1 MPNASKTIEQI
12 ANNKIEQIARKT
24 FDLSETIELKA
35 RKTIKVGTEK
45 YFITCTENLRAEY
58 SKSKSLTTL
67 FGRNTANQV
76 SISATD
82 QSTDTNRTGM
92 ELL

>member
-1 MPNASKTIEQI
+1 M
-12 ANNKIEQIARKT
+12 
-24 FDLSETIELKA
+24 SETIEEKS

-45 YFITCTENLRAEY
+45 YVITCIENLRAEY
-58 SKSKSLTTL
+58 SESKSLTTL

-82 QSTDTNRTGM
+82 QSTDTNRTRM
-92 ELL
+92 EHL

>member
-1 MPNASKTIEQI
+1 MPNAGKTIEQI

-24 FDLSETIELKA
+24 FDLSKTIELKA
-35 RKTIKVGTEK
+35 IKTIKVGTEK
-45 YFITCTENLRAEY
+45 YFITCIENLRAEY
-58 SKSKSLTTL
+58 LESKSLTNL

-82 QSTDTNRTGM
+82 QLTDTNRTRM
-92 ELL
+92 